1 MHRWTGPGE
10 QKSYTVGSVLV
21 RAVWTATFTSSS
33 TPWFFTAEMG
43 TTGMPNAWDIPFTSM
58 VPPPMASTPEPL
70 VTSSV
75 RFPAFAANRA
85 ALSPERPPPAIMTS

>member
-1 MHRWTGPGE
+1 
-10 QKSYTVGSVLV
+10 
-21 RAVWTATFTSSS
+21 
-33 TPWFFTAEMG
+33 
-43 TTGMPNAWDIPFTSM
+43 M

-70 VTSSV
+70 VTSNV